1 MGRNGM
7 KKWMIVLLFALVISN
22 AYSMQR
28 TELVENKKQLGTI
41 QYDGHLFSTNLVEVQ
56 TPANATLVKSHVH
69 LGDKVKQNQLLFEF
83 VSPELELQLK
93 DANMA
98 VLESQD
104 ALRKLKTWSKS
115 YEAMQAM
122 ANFEKAKHENLRIQS
137 RLSQTKELYRKGI
150 IAKEECLNDERLYKD
165 SEQYVENAKR
175 QLVEIKEKANPT
187 ALNLATLQLEQ
198 AESKKAL
205 LQQKVEQLKIRS
217 PIEGTLLA
225 PKTNDSKQIS
235 PFYLYKVFN
244 GQEVIA
250 WVADL
255 TKLCI
260 TIRVDEFDIVRLH
273 KGQSAMITF
282 MAFAENKLP
291 AKIVGMAESHLSA
304 KDSEVT
310 TYDVKV
316 ALNEIPSHL
325 QDKLLMGMSAKVV
338 LEQTMP
344 EGLWISKMA
353 VQYENDEPYVEKM
366 NGPKTIKQK
375 VVLGDNAKNDVLVLG
390 GLVAGDKVVVHG

>member
-1 MGRNGM
+1 M
-7 KKWMIVLLFALVISN
+7 KKWMMAFLFALVVLN
-22 AYSMQR
+22 AYSMPPTQ
-28 TELVENKKQLGTI
+28 LVENKKQQGTI
-41 QYDGHLFSTNLVEVQ
+41 QYDGHLISTHLVEVQ
-56 TPANATLVKSHVH
+56 SPANATLVKSHVN

-83 VSPELELQLK
+83 VSPELEVQLA

-104 ALRKLKTWSKS
+104 ALHKLKTWSKS

-122 ANFEKAKHENLRIQS
+122 ANLEKAKHENLRIKS

-150 IAKEECLNDERLYKD
+150 IAKEECLNDERIYKD

-175 QLVEIKEKANPT
+175 QLVEIKAKANPT
-187 ALNLATLQLEQ
+187 ALTLATLQLEQ
-198 AESKKAL
+198 AMSKKAL
-205 LQQKVEQLKIRS
+205 LQQKVEQLKVRS

-225 PKTNDSKQIS
+225 PKANDNKQVM
-235 PFYLYKVFN
+235 PFYLQKVFH

-260 TIRVDEFDIVRLH
+260 TVKVDEFDIVRLH
-273 KGQSAMITF
+273 KDQSAMITF
-282 MAFAENKLP
+282 VAFAEHKLP
-291 AKIVGMAESHLSA
+291 GKIVGIAESNFSA
-304 KDSEVT
+304 KDNDAM
-310 TYDVKV
+310 TYEVKV
-316 ALNEIPSHL
+316 ALNAIPSLL
-325 QDKLLMGMSAKVV
+325 QDKLLMGMSAKVA

-366 NGPKTIKQK
+366 NGSNTLKQK
-375 VVLGDNAKNDVLVLG
+375 VVLGDNAKNDVLVLS
-390 GLVAGDKVVVHG
+390 GLTAGDKVVVHG